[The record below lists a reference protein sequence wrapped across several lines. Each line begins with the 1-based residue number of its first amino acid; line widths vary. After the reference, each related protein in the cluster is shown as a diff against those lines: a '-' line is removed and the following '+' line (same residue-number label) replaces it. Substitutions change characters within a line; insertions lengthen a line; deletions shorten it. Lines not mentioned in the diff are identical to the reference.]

1 MANEAQIDLAV
12 DVNVQIKELK
22 LDTEKLTS
30 KIKDAV
36 GNLKDIPIS
45 PKLVTDFKELDKD
58 VTKLSKQLKDT
69 FKKISAQ
76 SPLALNIADS
86 LHREFL
92 TGANAIDKEGNVL
105 GVELRKFMKRQLELA
120 NVSTR
125 IDPKQTLWGQFVTI
139 EGKNIDV
146 AKQMLTDM
154 STKMSVEASK
164 VTVAQTQMAR
174 SLNQASESLKLGI
187 GAATNGISTSVS
199 KTISDVNSL
208 AEAFKFLGLKSKD
221 RRLLLDPTPTAE
233 NYDRLVKVLEA
244 ARERYFILA
253 AQVQNNKKA
262 EEELG
267 MSSEQVAVHL
277 AKVRDEIDRQL
288 PKYRALAEEQARKV
302 KLDKELADQQARLQK
317 ALSTVAD
324 SGTKPLRD
332 QIEAYNELLRIQRAI
347 RANSGA
353 DLGVKSTRDTLAQLK
368 LQLKA
373 IEQIATA
380 QSLVDRSADLGT
392 REQAAARSKLNNL
405 LIQYKDLLA
414 GVTSAEVSASKQAL
428 ARLEERL
435 AKEKQISAAEERL
448 VQLTTARAKSS
459 LSDTQTL
466 LRLKKE
472 EFDVTLALEKAKG
485 LGRDGSAQ
493 VLREVE
499 ALKQRLATEEKELA
513 TLTKLKE
520 ANKELYFS
528 RSATAPS
535 ALNTQRL
542 GSGAPAQVMG
552 AQEFAKL
559 KSSVE
564 AYSKAIQQAQDGVAQ
579 MSARGRNEVRALT
592 AAWEKDRETLL
603 GVIAVQ
609 EQLQKAQAATQ
620 RVGTAKGNDAAKLTA
635 LREEVAAHQR
645 IVDILGV
652 QGRAQSAVDQA
663 TLAHSRAR
671 VSALQGDIAMI
682 RQQVNETNRLGESYT
697 SLSSAFRSFLR
708 YAVEMAAFY
717 QGLSAFQAA
726 AKSVV
731 DLEDALKGVQAVA
744 RATDTEMEK
753 VAASVKRVAIDTEFS
768 TNDIAGAA
776 QTLSQAG
783 VGINEI
789 GEALDATSLAASATA
804 TPLAVTADVLT
815 TMHNVFK
822 DMSFTQ
828 IADQMTATINLSKLT
843 GQELSTILSRAVE
856 VTDSFHIIPAQM
868 NAAFAVLRNA
878 GIKASTISTGYRES
892 LLELFAPDAKTL
904 TFLEKRYA
912 ELGQILSQGAIAELF
927 QGFANSA
934 DPISAVTAEL
944 DKLGFA
950 TSASSDFARVYSVR
964 AKNVLDVLVKQRGEY
979 VNLTTQVGAHG
990 AAAKGSATQMEALGK
1005 TWDNLGSVITA
1016 VAANTFGPA
1025 LDQLQKLTKGLSDFI
1040 ERGGDAADTMKKV
1053 SGSSGTAVAGLSGL
1067 ASLMAT
1073 IRGGGGA
1080 LRGTTVGLGVAA
1092 LAQGVQV
1099 FASEYMEKIH
1109 TGLGEVTAKAAEA
1122 AGLFFAVRS
1131 VILRRDLLTS
1141 LTGIYTQLSTRILAA
1156 GAVAQSARIPRRR
1169 FARLSTR
1176 GAVTQSARILAGA
1189 DPVASARAGVAQGS
1203 AAAASAQV
1211 FIQSTFLGRLATFF
1225 DKVKVAILSNG
1236 VVRALTFTPYGRIIS
1251 ASVAAVGASLLFF
1264 REDVN
1269 EQLNAINNQIA
1280 TAENALKKATTIQ
1293 TDLAAEKAQNQD
1305 LKAGLDAVQK
1315 SAKEYFD
1322 RTIDNA
1328 KGRTLN
1334 ISGMLSKL
1342 QGVSTDLQ
1350 GNQLAGAIDDLQTEF
1365 GVLFNS
1371 TYNIDQLTG
1380 EMNGANAI
1388 MAKAEGGRQA
1398 YYQKLIEAFEAYN
1411 PADKTKINEN
1421 ALVDAFQKLS
1431 EAQKAVILNEVNTL
1445 DEAISF
1451 QQASETFGERLKKE
1465 VFDKVEAAKADLA
1478 AREGEAVKVTLD
1490 KATQD
1495 KSFAGVYA
1503 KLLQAV
1509 KEGNRELIDIY
1520 IEQLQQ
1526 VNEESKNKLGDNAEG
1541 WLAEASSF
1549 GSLIKEDLGLGLSAI
1564 AEGFKNALNNP
1575 LDEFFAEL
1583 KKLTINELGNIIQRQ
1598 ADKLL
1603 NHPIAF
1609 FADPAKAIAKS
1620 VLYKKPDAK
1629 GEVPQEAFDNAKLA
1643 KEQALANAISK
1654 AKSTTTSQAA
1664 IAGDQ
1669 AGRLARSL
1677 TPERR
1682 KELEIPDETIA
1693 VQAKSIEEQL
1703 KNVDKEWT
1711 TFYEETFKTNKS
1723 AKEIQDILERTIA
1736 AKKDTPELFIKELAS
1751 IEERV
1756 KIEAAAQVAAKD
1768 SAQQADDHLQASR
1781 ALVDSAQRM
1790 YEEKKTADPARAA
1803 ILQERIDAQLAKQ
1816 GLEQEEVTKAI
1827 EANKVDLTKLNIHVA
1842 STAVS
1847 AEEMEKEYKELKQ
1860 KSSATTSA
1868 MDKLTRAREAAF
1880 ASGNAQYILD
1890 NDVDQNI
1897 YNLKVKSLEPLRAAS
1912 KTALFRMESIPES
1925 LRAVEDS
1932 YEGISQFFET
1942 GEGAK
1947 FLQDHADAGKRLE
1960 VLNEVN
1966 KTLAD
1971 AGLDLAEKQSTLAN
1985 ILAEQSL
1992 KNSTEKTLANK
2003 AVLDREQALA
2013 NINDPVKAE
2022 IAKDTTEIETAKEL
2036 MALQDIANKARVAGY
2051 EAAISK
2057 AEKLKGVEAS
2067 TVKLSVTK
2075 QQITDLETLRT
2086 AHRQTYEQMRDVE
2099 LKHAQAAEAI
2109 ETQLFS
2115 QKRGQL
2121 EFLRGIES
2129 QGLSEYQQ
2137 LQKAKSNAAKD
2148 ASEARTLLAKGEYVQ
2163 GKQLLESA
2171 IKEQETI
2178 VQTTAQAGGGG
2189 LSVQKSRLKDL
2200 YQENNKLLEGE
2211 IALHK
2216 QAEAAAKQ
2224 AADQQLSAIQGLT
2237 TAIETLNTTLAGIKV
2252 GAQNAAK
2259 EVTGLAQAA
2268 QGLAANADIR
2278 LSFNVESARQGLVAI
2293 LEGVRQ
2299 VAKESQTPEE
2309 LQLSVAKARES
2320 IAALREQF
2328 LAYSRDAN
2336 TPIAAQETVGKAL
2349 GQLTD
2354 LDRSV
2359 AAAGEGQPSKQALAG
2374 FGTQLAAIN
2383 GYIEEVETSLQS
2395 LPQVVTPAVQVDPT
2409 QAVQA
2414 TNEIQAAIDGIAG
2427 KEVDVIVNK
2436 VVKEGNAYSNVP
2448 EEPLPEFAQGG
2459 LVSAKVSN
2467 NEYQMPPE
2475 TVKAV
2480 GTDYLS
2486 SLGEISQPGLI
2497 KGAGSGTSDSIHR
2510 SIPENSFIVPAKV
2523 VDKLGVPFLDKIRQG
2538 HKPILRAAGGLIS
2551 GMRGINFDPSIVA
2564 QVPPI
2569 DLKTPP
2575 LPQAKSTAP
2584 LQHVTFN
2591 VGGATIAAQAPAD
2604 AVADFQSALRLQALK
2619 TGRKVVS

>member
-233 NYDRLVKVLEA
+233 NYGRLVKVLEA
-244 ARERYFILA
+244 ARERFFILA

-485 LGRDGSAQ
+485 LGRGGSAQ

-499 ALKQRLATEEKELA
+499 ALQKRLATEEKELS
-513 TLTKLKE
+513 TLSKLKD
-520 ANKELYFS
+520 ANSELYFNKKS
-528 RSATAPS
+528 PAPS
-535 ALNTQRL
+535 ALNTQRY
-542 GSGAPAQVMG
+542 GAAVSAQPMS
-552 AQEFAKL
+552 AQEFAFL
-559 KSSVE
+559 KSSVD
-564 AYSKAIQQAQDGVAQ
+564 AYTKAIQQAQAGLVQ
-579 MSARGRNEVRALT
+579 MSSAGQKEVNLLT
-592 AAWEKDRETLL
+592 VAWEKDRDTLQ

-609 EQLQKAQAATQ
+609 EQLQKVQSASQ
-620 RVGTAKGNDAAKLTA
+620 RRTTSDGNESAKLA
-635 LREEVAAHQR
+635 AMREEVTAHQR

-804 TPLAVTADVLT
+804 TSLAVTADVLT

-828 IADQMTATINLSKLT
+828 IADQMTATVNLSKLT

-856 VTDSFHIIPAQM
+856 VSDSFHIIPAQM
-868 NAAFAVLRNA
+868 NAAFAVLKNA

-912 ELGQILSQGAIAELF
+912 ELGQTLSQGAIAELF

-979 VNLTTQVGAHG
+979 VNLTTQIGAHG
-990 AAAKGSATQMEALGK
+990 TAAKGAATQMEALGK

-1016 VAANTFGPA
+1016 VAANAFGPA
-1025 LDQLQKLTKGLSDFI
+1025 LEHIQKLVKGLSDFI
-1040 ERGGDAADTMKKV
+1040 ERGGEAADVMKKV

-1131 VILRRDLLTS
+1131 VILRRDLLAS
-1141 LTGIYTQLSTRILAA
+1141 LTGIYKQLSTGIL
-1156 GAVAQSARIPRRR
+1156 VAQ
-1169 FARLSTR
+1169 
-1176 GAVTQSARILAGA
+1176 
-1189 DPVASARAGVAQGS
+1189 SARAGVAGGS

-1211 FIQSTFLGRLATFF
+1211 FIQSTFLGRVVTFF
-1225 DKVKVAILSNG
+1225 DKVKAAVLSSG
-1236 VVRALTFTPYGRIIS
+1236 AARVLTATPLSRIIS
-1251 ASVAAVGASLLFF
+1251 ASVAAVGAALLFF
-1264 REDVN
+1264 RKDVN

-1280 TAENALKKATTIQ
+1280 TAEDALKKATTIR

-1328 KGRTLN
+1328 KGRTLS

-1371 TYNIDQLTG
+1371 TYNIDQLIG

-1445 DEAISF
+1445 DEAILF

-1465 VFDKVEAAKADLA
+1465 VFDKTEDAKADLA
-1478 AREGEAVKVTLD
+1478 AREGEAVKVILD
-1490 KATQD
+1490 KAIQD

-1509 KEGNRELIDIY
+1509 KEGDRDLIDVY

-1541 WLAEASSF
+1541 WLDEVSSF
-1549 GSLIKEDLGLGLSAI
+1549 GSLIKEDFGSWLSAI
-1564 AEGFKNALNNP
+1564 ADGFKNAFNNP

-1583 KKLTINELGNIIQRQ
+1583 KKLTTNELGNIIQRQ
-1598 ADKLL
+1598 ADKILID
-1603 NHPIAF
+1603 PVAF
-1609 FADPAKAIAKS
+1609 FADPTKAIAKS
-1620 VLYKKPDAK
+1620 ILYKKPDTK
-1629 GEVPQEAFDNAKLA
+1629 GEVPQEAFDDANRA

-1723 AKEIQDILERTIA
+1723 AKEIQEILERTIA

-1912 KTALFRMESIPES
+1912 KTALFRMESTPES

-1985 ILAEQSL
+1985 ALAEQSL

-2022 IAKDTTEIETAKEL
+2022 IAKDTAEIETAKEL

-2099 LKHAQAAEAI
+2099 LKHAQAAEEI

-2148 ASEARTLLAKGEYVQ
+2148 AAEARTLLAKGEYVQ

-2189 LSVQKSRLKDL
+2189 LSGQKSRLKDL

-2237 TAIETLNTTLAGIKV
+2237 TAIETLNATLAGIKV
-2252 GAQNAAK
+2252 GAQDAAK

-2268 QGLAANADIR
+2268 QGLAANADIK

-2359 AAAGEGQPSKQALAG
+2359 ATAGEGQPSKQALAG

-2619 TGRKVVS
+2619 TGRKVV

>member
-30 KIKDAV
+30 KIKAAV
-36 GNLKDIPIS
+36 GSLKDIPIS
-45 PKLVTDFKELDKD
+45 PKLATDFKELDKD
-58 VTKLSKQLKDT
+58 AANLSKKVQDA
-69 FKKISAQ
+69 FAKISKQ
-76 SPLALNIADS
+76 TPVALNLAEK
-86 LHREFL
+86 LRKEFL
-92 TGANAIDKEGNVL
+92 SGANAVDKDGNII
-105 GVELRKFMKRQLELA
+105 GKQLRRFMLQQLESVHAYA
-120 NVSTR
+120 NL
-125 IDPKQTLWGQFVTI
+125 DKKKTLWGQFVDI
-139 EGKNIDV
+139 EGQNIAT
-146 AKQMLTDM
+146 AKKMLTDM
-154 STKMSVEASK
+154 STKMSAEASK

-187 GAATNGISTSVS
+187 GAATNGISSQVS

-208 AEAFKFLGLKSKD
+208 AEAFKFLGLKNKD
-221 RRLLLDPTPTAE
+221 RQLLLDPTPTAE
-233 NYDRLVKVLEA
+233 NYGRLVKVLEA

-253 AQVQNNKKA
+253 AQVHNNKKA

-267 MSSEQVAVHL
+267 VSSEQVAVHL

-302 KLDKELADQQARLQK
+302 KLDKELANQQARLQK
-317 ALSTVAD
+317 ALSTVTD

-347 RANSGA
+347 RANSGT

-373 IEQIATA
+373 TEQIATA

-414 GVTSAEVSASKQAL
+414 GDTSAEVSASKQAL

-435 AKEKQISAAEERL
+435 AKEKQIAAAEERL
-448 VQLTTARAKSS
+448 VQLTAARAKSS

-499 ALKQRLATEEKELA
+499 ALKQRLATEEKELS

-520 ANKELYFS
+520 ANKELYFR

-542 GSGAPAQVMG
+542 GSGAPAQAMG

-579 MSARGRNEVRALT
+579 MSARGLHYALALT

-620 RVGTAKGNDAAKLTA
+620 RVGTAKGNDAAKLIA
-635 LREEVAAHQR
+635 MREEVTAHQR

-783 VGINEI
+783 VGIGEI

-804 TPLAVTADVLT
+804 TSLAVTADVLT

-822 DMSFTQ
+822 DMSFTE
-828 IADQMTATINLSKLT
+828 IADQMTSTINLSKLT
-843 GQELSTILSRAVE
+843 GAELSTILSRAVE
-856 VTDSFHIIPAQM
+856 VSDSFHIIPAQM

-904 TFLEKRYA
+904 SFLEKRYA
-912 ELGQILSQGAIAELF
+912 ELGQTLSQGAIAELF

-1016 VAANTFGPA
+1016 VAANAFGPA
-1025 LDQLQKLTKGLSDFI
+1025 LDHLQKLTKGLSDFI
-1040 ERGGDAADTMKKV
+1040 ERGGEAADTMKKV

-1156 GAVAQSARIPRRR
+1156 GAVAQSARI
-1169 FARLSTR
+1169 
-1176 GAVTQSARILAGA
+1176 LAGV
-1189 DPVASARAGVAQGS
+1189 DPAASARAGVAKGS

-1211 FIQSTFLGRLATFF
+1211 FIQSTFLGRLVTFF

-1264 REDVN
+1264 RKDVN

-1328 KGRTLN
+1328 KGRALN

-1350 GNQLAGAIDDLQTEF
+1350 GSQLAGAIDELQTEF

-1371 TYNIDQLTG
+1371 TYNIDQLIG

-1445 DEAISF
+1445 DEAILF

-1465 VFDKVEAAKADLA
+1465 VFDKIEDAKADLA
-1478 AREGEAVKVTLD
+1478 AREGEAVKVILD
-1490 KATQD
+1490 KAIQD

-1509 KEGNRELIDIY
+1509 KEGNRDLIDVY
-1520 IEQLQQ
+1520 IEQLQR

-1541 WLAEASSF
+1541 WLAEVSSF

-1564 AEGFKNALNNP
+1564 AEGFKNAFNNP

-1583 KKLTINELGNIIQRQ
+1583 KKLTTNELGNIIQRQ
-1598 ADKLL
+1598 ADKIL
-1603 NHPIAF
+1603 NDPVAF

-1620 VLYKKPDAK
+1620 TLYKKPDTK
-1629 GEVPQEAFDNAKLA
+1629 GEVPQEAFDAANLY

-1682 KELEIPDETIA
+1682 KELEILDETIA

-1723 AKEIQDILERTIA
+1723 AKDIQDILKRTVA

-1756 KIEAAAQVAAKD
+1756 KIEAAAQVAAKE
-1768 SAQQADDHLQASR
+1768 SAQLADDHLQASR
-1781 ALVDSAQRM
+1781 ALVDSTQRM

-1816 GLEQEEVTKAI
+1816 GLEQEEVAKAI
-1827 EANKVDLTKLNIHVA
+1827 ETNKVDLTKLNIHVA

-1912 KTALFRMESIPES
+1912 KTALFRMERIPES
-1925 LRAVEDS
+1925 LRAVEES

-1985 ILAEQSL
+1985 VLAEQSL
-1992 KNSTEKTLANK
+1992 KNSTEKALANK

-2036 MALQDIANKARVAGY
+2036 VALQDIANKARVAGY
-2051 EAAISK
+2051 EAAIAK

-2178 VQTTAQAGGGG
+2178 VQTTAQAKGEG
-2189 LSVQKSRLKDL
+2189 LSGQKSRLKGL

-2259 EVTGLAQAA
+2259 EVTGLDQAA
-2268 QGLAANADIR
+2268 QGLAENADIK
-2278 LSFNVESARQGLVAI
+2278 LNFNVESARQGLAAI

-2309 LQLSVAKARES
+2309 LQLSVGRARES

-2328 LAYSRDAN
+2328 LAYARDAN

-2354 LDRSV
+2354 LDTSV

-2374 FGTQLAAIN
+2374 FGSQLAAIK
-2383 GYIEEVETSLQS
+2383 GYIEEIETSLQS
-2395 LPQVVTPAVQVDPT
+2395 LPQDVAPAVQVDPT

-2414 TNEIQAAIDGIAG
+2414 TDEIQAAIDGITG
-2427 KEVDVIVNK
+2427 KEVEVIVNK
-2436 VVKEGNAYSNVP
+2436 VVKGGNAYSNVP

-2480 GTDYLS
+2480 GTGYLS

-2497 KGAGSGTSDSIHR
+2497 KGPGSGTSDSIHR
-2510 SIPENSFIVPAKV
+2510 SIPENSFIIPAKV

-2538 HKPILRAAGGLIS
+2538 HRPILRAAGGLIS
-2551 GMRGINFDPSIVA
+2551 DMRGINFDPSIVA

-2569 DLKTPP
+2569 DLKMPP

-2619 TGRKVVS
+2619 AGRKVV